1 MAMKRATALLFVA
14 ALIPGA
20 VQADG
25 ARPPG
30 INDIGLDQRLDEQV
44 PLDLVFRDETDRP
57 VRLGDYCDGR
67 PVMLV
72 LAYYGCPMLCTQVLN
87 GLVDSLR
94 RIPFDAG
101 DAFQVVDVDFDS
113 HARPGIAAAKKA
125 FHVV

>member
-57 VRLGDYCDGR
+57 VRLGGYLRGRAGMLFPAPYRCPVLSTRGPHR
-67 PVMLV
+67 PVG
-72 LAYYGCPMLCTQVLN
+72 APRAIP
-87 GLVDSLR
+87 LR
-94 RIPFDAG
+94 
-101 DAFQVVDVDFDS
+101 
-113 HARPGIAAAKKA
+113 
-125 FHVV
+125 HV